1 MNDNNGENIVISGI
15 SGRFPKSQNVEELS
29 KNLYAKIDMI
39 SDVKTGDDFNA
50 KVPKRRG
57 IIDNLNKFDAS
68 CFHVS
73 TRQAEAMSPEN
84 RILLE
89 VAVEAIF
96 DAGINPESLRGSN
109 TAVCLAQSTYDS
121 MYTNVY
127 GDASSDIHSFLGTSS
142 PIAANR
148 VSFSLGL
155 RGVSIAIDVSCA
167 SSFVAFELATN
178 WIRQGVC
185 DAVLVL
191 TANVQSHSVIPKM
204 FARLNMLNPDGCSRP
219 FDNNANGYVRS
230 DTISGILVQKQKHAK
245 RIYAK
250 VEQVACNHDGFKVKG
265 ITHPSG
271 ESQSELCDMLYKRAG
286 ISPLDVHFVEA
297 HGTGTKVGDPE
308 ECHAIDTV
316 FCKNRT
322 EPLLIGSTKSNMGHA
337 EGASGIISIMKA
349 IFTFQTGLIP
359 PNINFSIVRQDIP
372 ALASGR
378 LKVCTEP
385 TPLKGSLIAVNVF
398 GIGGVNVHALLRK
411 ADKRDRPNR
420 DESLP
425 ILICWSGRTEEAV
438 RTVFERLKSIPID
451 VEFIALLHNIQKT
464 EFKAHLHRG
473 HILLK
478 GDEGDTLPQCIDE
491 KTSAVEEQN
500 NRPIVW
506 MFSGLGSQ
514 YPKVAQ
520 HLMQIQPFA
529 NSISK
534 CHEVLAQFDMDLI
547 ASLTQD
553 ESAFDNLVNSFVC
566 VTAIQIAL
574 VDVLKLLNVPVDFY
588 IGHSMG
594 EIGCAYS
601 DGGLTLEQTIIMSYY
616 RGKCSVDGKTTDGAM
631 AAIGLGYDEV
641 KNSLPPSIQV
651 ACRNSSNS
659 CTVSG
664 PKTDILEYIDKMR
677 STEIFAKEVNCGNIA
692 FHSKYITEA
701 GAKLLEK
708 LKTAIPTKVERSPK
722 WLSTS
727 NEQHQWHTDLAKF
740 SSADY
745 FVNNFL
751 NPVLFEETCKLLPER
766 AIVIEIAPHR
776 LMQSIVKKSLP
787 NAIYVP
793 LTFRQH
799 NNQVEFLTMAL
810 GRLYMSG
817 VTLQIDRLYP
827 AVTFPVSQGT
837 PMISPLIKWN
847 HERDWPTIQN
857 KTVEM
862 VHHVQNTIYVRSSD
876 GKYKFIDGHRID
888 GRCILPVA
896 FILNFVKDT
905 AIGADAKA
913 FGLNAPIESLVFE
926 NVKFLS
932 TTELKPNNDIKL
944 SVSLQPTNGK
954 FEVYEGTTAI
964 ASGFIKC
971 TSTPSSIRD
980 VAAEVL
986 HKDLPILTSSDVY
999 KEFRLRG
1006 YNYADEFKTICLS
1019 GMDGCYGQLKC
1030 KNNNWTTLMDGM
1042 IQLVLLSKDTRS
1054 LLTPVEIHRIQI
1066 NVNNHFNRLNGTHTH
1081 GEQLFATYYS
1091 NEHST
1096 IVCGSIEMSD
1106 VKFDP
1111 VERDG
1116 PDGIEVLQTYQ
1127 FVPLIDADLPNFIDA
1142 VGVCIELALEKN
1154 QEERVLLLEIHS
1166 GDGNPAI
1173 ECIYE
1178 IFQKMPLIV
1187 ADLTL
1192 LIGDDDIVPL
1202 NCESIKRKGYNSSLE
1217 DEHYTFIVMKECMQN
1232 NRFLEMAKR
1241 SLSKEGFFISIDEI
1255 HVNITVPHDFTVI
1268 SRISCDE
1275 WIITLLQRI
1284 PSESD
1289 DYKIIHI
1296 DSEDRNFK
1304 WLRKVQEANASDHVL
1319 LVAQHDE
1326 TSGVLGLIKCLRL
1339 ELDTK
1344 RLRCIIIEDVHA
1356 SPFDVNVSLYKNQLL
1371 LQLPINIY
1379 RDAKWGTYRHLDLK
1393 PATVQ
1398 CESKKRMIVNVEQ
1411 INGQRTYHWM
1421 PQAELDPANDI
1432 VKVQYATLNF
1442 CDRLVARGSLPN
1454 NVAIKNRLDEYRP
1467 LLGFECAGV
1476 TDNQKRVMC
1485 FSLSGGL
1492 LSTHIC
1498 RANADIV
1505 LEVPDT
1511 MSLRDAAT
1519 IPHAYFTVYYAFFVK
1534 NSIKSDQSILINT
1547 DCGGV
1552 GLSAIRVSL
1561 AYGLNVFTVVPTR
1574 QTRGF
1579 LLDNFPQLKEQNV
1592 AISSD
1597 YSVKDLVMNIT
1608 NNEGTDFVLNALSD
1622 NKHQQASIR
1631 CLKRGGT
1638 FMELGKFDAHKSS
1651 EFVMDAL
1658 RNGINIQSIVIE
1670 HAIQRSLE
1678 RNTVIELMRD
1688 DIKRR
1693 IIHPLPL
1700 TVFEA
1705 DDLENAFKYL
1715 TNAETVGKILIEI
1728 RRTENSECTLPVTVW
1743 PRALFEPELIYVLIG
1758 GLGGFGLEFADW
1770 MIMRGARKLSCS
1782 TRRGVSDQYQ
1792 RSRIKKWES
1801 YGCTIVIN
1809 TSNVT
1814 TFSGCAELL
1823 STATEHGQI
1832 GGIFNLAVVLRDG
1845 ILANQ
1850 TTAKYT
1856 ESFAPKVWATAHLDT
1871 LSRTMCPRLSYFVV
1885 FSSFSSGYG
1894 NPGQSNYGMANSIM
1908 EKIIERRTRC
1918 NLPGKAIQ
1926 WAAIGDVGILMS
1938 LCDDNIRVDLRGTVP
1953 KRMDTCLNALD
1964 ELLTHSEPTVA
1975 CTQVQLKKQQTTN
1988 KFNVTE
1994 SICQI
1999 LGIDQKLISMNARL
2013 SHLGMDS
2020 LMAVEVR
2027 QMLRRE
2033 INLVLSYD
2041 QIKKVTIGQLNN
2053 DPKSNQSNTVLEA

>member
-39 SDVKTGDDFNA
+39 SDVKAGDDFHA

-57 IIDNLNKFDAS
+57 IIENLNKFDS
-68 CFHVS
+68 TCFHVS
-73 TRQAEAMSPEN
+73 TKQAEAMSPEN

-96 DAGINPESLRGSN
+96 DAGINPESLRVLPTRLETFKNLLISR
-109 TAVCLAQSTYDS
+109 
-121 MYTNVY
+121 
-127 GDASSDIHSFLGTSS
+127 TSS

-155 RGVSIAIDVSCA
+155 RGVSMAMDVSCA
-167 SSFVAFELATN
+167 SSFVAFQLATN
-178 WIRQGVC
+178 WMRQGEC

-191 TANVQSHSVIPKM
+191 TSNVQSDSVISKM
-204 FARLNMLNPDGCSRP
+204 FAKLNMLNPDGRSRP

-230 DTISGILVQKQKHAK
+230 DTISGILLQKQKHAK

-271 ESQSELCDMLYKRAG
+271 ESQIELCEMLYKKAG
-286 ISPLDVHFVEA
+286 VNPLDVHFVEA

-308 ECHAIDTV
+308 ECHAIDKV

-420 DESLP
+420 DENLP

-451 VEFIALLHNIQKT
+451 VEFIALLHNIQNR
-464 EFKAHLHRG
+464 EFKEHLHRG
-473 HILLK
+473 YILLK
-478 GDEGDTLPQCIDE
+478 SDEGDTVPQSIDE
-491 KTSAVEEQN
+491 KTSAVEERN
-500 NRPIVW
+500 KRPIVW

-520 HLMQIQPFA
+520 HLMQIKPFA

-534 CHEVLAQFDMDLI
+534 CHQVLAQFDLDLI
-547 ASLTQD
+547 SSLTQD

-574 VDVLKLLNVPVDFY
+574 VDVLKLLDVPVDYY

-601 DGGLTLEQTIIMSYY
+601 DGGLTLDQAITMSYY

-631 AAIGLGYDEV
+631 AAIGLGYDEA

-651 ACRNSSNS
+651 ACHNSSKS

-664 PKTDILEYIDKMR
+664 PKKDILEYVDKMR
-677 STEIFAKEVNCGNIA
+677 SKEIFAKEVNCGNIA

-708 LKTAIPTKVERSPK
+708 LKSVIPTKVTRSSK

-740 SSADY
+740 NSAEY

-766 AIVIEIAPHR
+766 SIVIEIAPHR
-776 LMQSIVKKSLP
+776 LMQSVVKKSLP

-799 NNQVEFLTMAL
+799 NNQVEFLSMAL

-817 VTLQIDRLYP
+817 VSLQIDRLYP

-847 HERDWPTIQN
+847 HERDWPTMEN
-857 KTVEM
+857 KSEGM
-862 VHHVQNTIYVRSSD
+862 VHHIQNTIYVRSSE
-876 GKYKFIDGHRID
+876 GKFKFIDGHRID

-896 FILNFVKDT
+896 FILNFVKDA
-905 AIGADAKA
+905 AIGAGAKA
-913 FGLNAPIESLVFE
+913 FGLNAPIESLLFE

-932 TTELKPNNDIKL
+932 TTELKPNIDIKL

-954 FEVYEGTTAI
+954 FEVYEGTTPV

-971 TSTPSSIRD
+971 ASATSSIRH
-980 VAAEVL
+980 VPTHAL
-986 HKDLPILTSSDVY
+986 HKDMSILTSSDVY

-1006 YNYADEFKTICLS
+1006 YNYADEFKTVILA

-1030 KNNNWTTLMDGM
+1030 KNNNWTTMMDGM
-1042 IQLVLLSKDTRS
+1042 IQLVVLSKDTRS
-1054 LLTPVEIHRIQI
+1054 LLTPVEIHRIKI
-1066 NVNNHFNRLNGTHTH
+1066 NVNNHFNGTHAH
-1081 GEQLFATYYS
+1081 GEQSFTTYYS

-1096 IVCGSIEMSD
+1096 IVCGSIEMTD
-1106 VKFDP
+1106 LKFDP
-1111 VERDG
+1111 VERDRQ
-1116 PDGIEVLQTYQ
+1116 DGVEVLQTYQ
-1127 FVPLIDADLPNFIDA
+1127 FVPLIEADLPNFNDA
-1142 VGVCIELALEKN
+1142 VGVCIALALEKI
-1154 QEERVLLLEIHS
+1154 QEERVTLLEIHS
-1166 GDGNPAI
+1166 GHGNPII

-1178 IFQKMPLIV
+1178 IFQNIPLIV

-1192 LIGDDDIVPL
+1192 LIGDDGILPL
-1202 NCESIKRKGYNSSLE
+1202 NNDSIKRKSFNSSLE
-1217 DEHYTFIVMKECMQN
+1217 DEHYTFIVMRECMQN

-1255 HVNITVPHDFTVI
+1255 QVNIIVPHDFTVI
-1268 SRISCDE
+1268 SRISCAE
-1275 WIITLLQRI
+1275 RIITLLQRI

-1296 DSEDRNFK
+1296 DSADKQFK
-1304 WLRKVQEANASDHVL
+1304 WLQKVQQVSASDHVL

-1326 TSGVLGLIKCLRL
+1326 TSGVLGLIKCLLL

-1344 RLRCIIIEDVHA
+1344 RLRCIIIEDEHA
-1356 SPFDVNVSLYKNQLL
+1356 PPFDVNDSLYKNQLI
-1371 LQLPINIY
+1371 LQLPLNIY
-1379 RDAKWGTYRHLDLK
+1379 RDAKWGTYRHLELK
-1393 PATVQ
+1393 PATAQ

-1421 PQAELDPANDI
+1421 PQVELDPANNI

-1442 CDRLVARGSLPN
+1442 CDRLVASGSLPN
-1454 NVAIKNRLDEYRP
+1454 NVAIKNRLDEYRS
-1467 LLGFECAGV
+1467 LLGFECAGL

-1498 RANADIV
+1498 CKNVDIV

-1534 NSIKSDQSILINT
+1534 NTIKSGQSILINT

-1552 GLSAIRVSL
+1552 GLSAIRVAL
-1561 AYGLNVFTVVPTR
+1561 AYGLDVFTVVPTR
-1574 QTRGF
+1574 QTKGF

-1592 AISSD
+1592 AITSD
-1597 YSVKDLVMNIT
+1597 YSIEDLIMNGT
-1608 NNEGTDFVLNALSD
+1608 NNEGTDFVLNAFSD
-1622 NKHQQASIR
+1622 DKHQQASIR

-1638 FMELGKFDAHKSS
+1638 FMELGKFDVHKSS

-1658 RNGINIQSIVIE
+1658 RNDINIQSIVIE
-1670 HAIQRSLE
+1670 HAIGRSHE
-1678 RNTVIELMRD
+1678 RNTVLELMRD
-1688 DIKRR
+1688 DLKRK

-1705 DDLENAFKYL
+1705 DELENAFKFL
-1715 TNAETVGKILIEI
+1715 TNSETVGKILIQI
-1728 RRTENSECTLPVTVW
+1728 RRTENSECTLPITVW

-1770 MIMRGARKLSCS
+1770 MIMRGARKLVCS
-1782 TRRGVSDQYQ
+1782 TRRGQLSDQYQ
-1792 RSRIKKWES
+1792 HSRIKKWES

-1809 TSNVT
+1809 KSNVT
-1814 TFSGCAELL
+1814 TFSGCTELL
-1823 STATEHGQI
+1823 STATEYGQV

-1845 ILANQ
+1845 FLSNQ
-1850 TTAKYT
+1850 TTAKYS

-1885 FSSFSSGYG
+1885 FSSFSCGYG

-1926 WAAIGDVGILMS
+1926 WAAIGDVGILMN
-1938 LCDDNIRVDLRGTVP
+1938 LCNDNIRVDLRGTLP

-1964 ELLTHSEPTVA
+1964 KLLTHSEPTVA

-1988 KFNVTE
+1988 KLNVTE

-1999 LGIDQKLISMNARL
+1999 LGIDRKLISMNEGLA
-2013 SHLGMDS
+2013 HLGMDS
-2020 LMAVEVR
+2020 LMVVEVR

-2033 INLVLSYD
+2033 FNLILSYD

-2053 DPKSNQSNTVLEA
+2053 DPKSNEHGVGCLNTHTLIDSKER